1 MGQRSGCPDRSISRA
16 HVSRTGSH
24 LPAEETTLLPL
35 RGRAPSLARGTPQS
49 GERGVGIGQRR
60 GDQNLTWILQIHPI
74 NEGRRQGKIGISGY
88 KHLAALF
95 RSRMVY
101 LKTGKQSFV
110 RGSRNRNL
118 GRACNQLMSRW

>member
-1 MGQRSGCPDRSISRA
+1 MSPA
-16 HVSRTGSH
+16 TELH
-24 LPAEETTLLPL
+24 LTAGETALPL
-35 RGRAPSLARGTPQS
+35 RGRAPERSPRGPA
-49 GERGVGIGQRR
+49 ERGC
-60 GDQNLTWILQIHPI
+60 QNLTWILQIHPI

-101 LKTGKQSFV
+101 LKTGKQSFIG
-110 RGSRNRNL
+110 GSRDRNL

>member
-1 MGQRSGCPDRSISRA
+1 MSPA
-16 HVSRTGSH
+16 TGSH
-24 LPAEETTLLPL
+24 LPAEETALPL
-35 RGRAPSLARGTPQS
+35 RGRAPEPSPRGPA
-49 GERGVGIGQRR
+49 ERGAGIGQRR

-101 LKTGKQSFV
+101 LKTGKQSFIG
-110 RGSRNRNL
+110 GSRDRNL